1 MHTWFWDVAGLLKWL
16 VSEAFIDSTRDC
28 ERIVANWEG
37 NPKIEFLP
45 ECRSSGLD
53 DTTGPLSL
61 CSAGFSVRLVVG
73 FGMPAVPIE

>member
-45 ECRSSGLD
+45 ECR
-53 DTTGPLSL
+53 
-61 CSAGFSVRLVVG
+61 
-73 FGMPAVPIE
+73 